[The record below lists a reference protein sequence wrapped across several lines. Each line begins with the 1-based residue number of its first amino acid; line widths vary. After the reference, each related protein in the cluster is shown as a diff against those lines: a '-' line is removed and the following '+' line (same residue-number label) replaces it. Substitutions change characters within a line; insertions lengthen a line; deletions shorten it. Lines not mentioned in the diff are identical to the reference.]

1 MRKTGSLILIVIIV
15 VILFL
20 GLRGC
25 STYNAL
31 VSTDEEVKAAWAQV
45 ENQYQRRYDLI
56 PNLVETVKGYAA
68 HERETLIAVTEARAK
83 VGQARTPQEVIE
95 ANDQLSSALARLLVV
110 VERYPELKAN
120 ENFIRLQDELAGTEN
135 RIAVERRRYTEVVQ
149 KFNTMV
155 RRFPTNI
162 IAGIFNFKVR
172 ETFEAVSPAR
182 EAPRVDFGSGTR

>member
-1 MRKTGSLILIVIIV
+1 MRKTGSLVLIVTIV

-83 VGQARTPQEVIE
+83 VGQARTPEEVID
-95 ANDQLSSALARLLVV
+95 ANDQLSTALARLLVV

-162 IAGIFNFKVR
+162 VAGLFNFKVR
-172 ETFEAVSPAR
+172 EVFEAVSPAR